1 MKQKITINKAKE
13 TVKEFYGIENEKCPI
28 CNKKLKN
35 VTGVLK
41 IGNAGFH
48 LECTCNNILK

>member
-41 IGNAGFH
+41 IGDAGFH
-48 LECTCNNILK
+48 LECACNNILK